1 MNSQTT
7 SLRRWAALALAVASA
22 LSSVPALS
30 QGSDFVKVEG
40 AWARATVP
48 TPHGFVTVEAHA
60 DGTVE
65 VDSPVPVVRG

>member
-1 MNSQTT
+1 MSGQGCMPV
-7 SLRRWAALALAVASA
+7 RVA
-22 LSSVPALS
+22 PAL
-30 QGSDFVKVEG
+30 GDL

-60 DGTVE
+60 DGTVN